1 MEAKI
6 NISNWPLYMPGRVLG
21 WEKEIWEVELI
32 VAVEIAGFAQALARC
47 QAFESVDT
55 CELEDVLATSES
67 PLEML
72 FVDPSADAALIQ
84 SGKPFTH
91 LYFVQHGMV
100 VPWQYP
106 HSELSSPFLIGEH
119 EFMMNA
125 ERWVA
130 SYSATTEAT
139 VVGIPVATMSL
150 AVERIPRIRAQMQL
164 VLMRRM
170 ARYYWISL
178 ATSGSPASRVAA
190 ALVSRLALD
199 GEDYGRERE
208 IEVRQRDIVRLTV
221 MSRSAVASGVSSLAS
236 AKAIRI
242 GDDNSERFTG
252 LVHVPDVE
260 RLKDYALS
268 EVREREVRPLLRQNE
283 G

>member
-1 MEAKI
+1 M
-6 NISNWPLYMPGRVLG
+6 
-21 WEKEIWEVELI
+21 
-32 VAVEIAGFAQALARC
+32 AVEIAGFAQALARC

-55 CELEDVLATSES
+55 CELEDVLASSGE

-72 FVDPSADAALIQ
+72 FVEPSADAALIQ
-84 SGKPFTH
+84 SGKSFIH

-119 EFMMNA
+119 EFMMDA

-130 SYSATTEAT
+130 SYSATTKAT
-139 VVGIPVATMSL
+139 VVGIPVATMRL
-150 AVERIPRIRAQMQL
+150 AVERIPRIRAQMHL

-178 ATSGSPASRVAA
+178 ATSGSPTSRVAA
-190 ALVSRLALD
+190 ALISRLALN

-221 MSRSAVASGVSSLAS
+221 MSRSAVASGVSSLA
-236 AKAIRI
+236 AAEAIRVG
-242 GDDNSERFTG
+242 GDKSERFTG

-260 RLKDYALS
+260 RLKNHALS
-268 EVREREVRPLLRQNE
+268 EVREKEVRPLLRQNDD
-283 G
+283 